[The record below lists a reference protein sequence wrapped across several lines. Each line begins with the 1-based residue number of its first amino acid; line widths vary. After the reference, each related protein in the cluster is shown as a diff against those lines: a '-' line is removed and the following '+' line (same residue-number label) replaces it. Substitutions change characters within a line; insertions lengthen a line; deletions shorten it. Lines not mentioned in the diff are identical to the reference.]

1 MTPIKRS
8 GKSSGGVKGKVG
20 TSNLFGRKAT
30 KKSARKVK
38 RTGAGHGSAN
48 C

>member
-20 TSNLFGRKAT
+20 TSMVKGIAS
-30 KKSARKVK
+30 KKSAAKIKK
-38 RTGAGHGSAN
+38 R
-48 C
+48 